1 MLEQPQTCGIEVY
14 SVIMEEDGG
23 SPLFK
28 HTVSDFLLT
37 VGGLVFF
44 LLDVGLDA
52 WAVVSFYQE
61 EDYVF
66 MGLLVFLLLGS
77 SALVQAF
84 SWLWYHYDKDGTET
98 TTESL
103 VKNLCSLKI
112 LHLFQMGVYLRYAG
126 VVRISI
132 CGFCCGKRYMDGDAV
147 YLTHDLSLLRLIEAF
162 SESTPQLVLMITI
175 IVQRGEVEPITILK
189 ALGSASA
196 IAISVTMYH
205 RSLRSFL
212 PDKAKQGWFSS
223 VVYFLWNLLL
233 IGPRVGAVALFA
245 SAFPCFITAHFL
257 SSWMVLFFFAWRL
270 KTDFM
275 DSAGGEWLYRA
286 TIGLIWYFSWFNVI
300 KGDTRCRSTLYHTW
314 IGVDI
319 GMLCGLWVW
328 QMKKNP
334 PYFELPLDPHVI
346 LGIMISFYIV
356 GLGLKVIYYTYS
368 HPKIA
373 QLRED
378 ERCLK
383 AEPRSEPEDLTSDSH
398 DEVDSR
404 VMSHRMG
411 PTEPVKTSSG
421 PPEPVIRVNK
431 RMRNLADNFYS

>member
-1 MLEQPQTCGIEVY
+1 MLEQPQTCGIEY
-14 SVIMEEDGG
+14 
-23 SPLFK
+23 P
-28 HTVSDFLLT
+28 VSDFLLT

-52 WAVVSFYQE
+52 WAVVSFYHE

-66 MGLLVFLLLGS
+66 MELLVFLLLGS

-98 TTESL
+98 RTESL

-112 LHLFQMGVYLRYAG
+112 LHLFQMGVYLR
-126 VVRISI
+126 ISI
-132 CGFCCGKRYMDGDAV
+132 CGFCCGKRYMGGDAV

-175 IVQRGEVEPITILK
+175 IVQRGEVEPITT
-189 ALGSASA
+189 SA
-196 IAISVTMYH
+196 IAVSVTMYH

-212 PDKAKQGWFSS
+212 PDKARQGWFSF

-233 IGPRVGAVALFA
+233 IGPRVAAVALFA

-257 SSWMVLFFFAWRL
+257 SFWM
-270 KTDFM
+270 TDFM
-275 DSAGGEWLYRA
+275 DSPGGEWLYWA

-300 KGDTRCRSTLYHTW
+300 KGDTRCQSTLYHTW

-334 PYFELPLDPHVI
+334 PYFELPLDPYVI

-356 GLGLKVIYYTYS
+356 GLGLKVIYYKYS
-368 HPKIA
+368 HPRIT

-378 ERCLK
+378 ERCLEP
-383 AEPRSEPEDLTSDSH
+383 EPRSEPEDLTSDCH

-404 VMSHRMG
+404 LMSHRMG
-411 PTEPVKTSSG
+411 PT
-421 PPEPVIRVNK
+421 EPVIRVNK